1 MKELA
6 MITWAVAIL
15 VIVFYLIEKHL
26 EDE

>member
-6 MITWAVAIL
+6 MIICAVAIL
-15 VIVFYLIEKHL
+15 VIAFYLIEKHL

>member
-6 MITWAVAIL
+6 MITWAVAML
-15 VIVFYLIEKHL
+15 VIAFYLIEKHL